1 MKVEVEDEGGGEEVE
16 GMVRESKG
24 KEEVGD

>member
-24 KEEVGD
+24 KEEVGV